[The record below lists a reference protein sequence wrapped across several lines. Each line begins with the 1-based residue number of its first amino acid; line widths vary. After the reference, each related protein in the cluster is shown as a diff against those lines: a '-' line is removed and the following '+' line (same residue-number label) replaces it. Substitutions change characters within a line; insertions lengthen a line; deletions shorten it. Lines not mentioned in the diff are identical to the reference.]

1 MCLPAEQIPKSIA
14 PVIGK
19 ASATNPLQLPGRS
32 ASPVPVGREESGLLI
47 GPAWRRAGSQPWLRT
62 QKHNASSSHPIGPG
76 RGHTAF
82 MSLLSWQGGEKQYF
96 RAPGAGRRKERLLCF
111 QACVTGE
118 AASVGAFPSWSLQ
131 LPHSTVTQTTDPMSP
146 DWVSVRGQMCAVGAP
161 RPPFFCDGPHRE
173 LLPG

>member
-32 ASPVPVGREESGLLI
+32 ASPVPVGREESGLLWPSMEESGI
-47 GPAWRRAGSQPWLRT
+47 PAVAEDPKAQCKQLPSHRTRPGPHCFHVIVVLAGWGKTVFQ
-62 QKHNASSSHPIGPG
+62 GP
-76 RGHTAF
+76 R
-82 MSLLSWQGGEKQYF
+82 
-96 RAPGAGRRKERLLCF
+96 AGRRKERLLCF

-146 DWVSVRGQMCAVGAP
+146 NWVSVRGQMCAVGAP